1 MATDMDRR
9 SATILGIIFI
19 GLFLALFAFFFL
31 AISVVDSDA
40 SAPSAFKRRGGPA
53 IGVIEIKGAIQSS
66 DKTLDHLRK
75 FSSDSDI
82 KALIVRI
89 DSPGGAVGPSQEIYA
104 ELRALAEDL
113 PVICSMGNVAASGG
127 YYIAAGCQKIFANP
141 GTLTGSIGVISQ
153 LPYIGGI
160 AHKLDFEMRTF
171 KSGANKD
178 IGNSFRQMT
187 PEEEALMQGMLDQ
200 VHEQFIADV
209 ARGRGLTVEEVRPWA
224 DGRVLTGQ
232 EAQKHRLVDE
242 LGGFNDAIRL
252 AAELGGIEGE
262 PKLKYPVEEKPFD
275 IIQFM
280 SQGGEAMARG
290 LVQGLARSAGESA
303 PSAVAGPA
311 LLMSLPASEPAAR

>member
-1 MATDMDRR
+1 MDRR

-19 GLFLALFAFFFL
+19 GLFLALFAFVFL

-40 SAPSAFKRRGGPA
+40 SSPSAFKRRGGPA
-53 IGVIEIKGAIQSS
+53 IGVVEIKGAIQSS
-66 DKTLDHLRK
+66 DKTLEHLRK
-75 FSSDSDI
+75 FSSDADI

-89 DSPGGAVGPSQEIYA
+89 DSPGGAVGPSQEIYS
-104 ELRALAEDL
+104 ELRALSEDM

-127 YYIAAGCQKIFANP
+127 YYIAAGCQTIFANP

-153 LPYIGGI
+153 LPYIGEI
-160 AHKLDFEMRTF
+160 AHKLDFQMRTF

-178 IGNSFRQMT
+178 IGNSFREMT
-187 PEEEALMQGMLDQ
+187 PEEAALMQGMLDQ

-209 ARGRGLTVEEVRPWA
+209 AEGRGLAIDEVRPWA

-232 EAQKHRLVDE
+232 EAQQHKLVDE

-252 AAELGGIEGE
+252 AAELGGIQGE
-262 PKLKYPVEEKPFD
+262 PKLRYPAEEKPFD

-280 SQGGEAMARG
+280 NQSGAALARG
-290 LVQGLARSAGESA
+290 IVQGLAETAAGMS
-303 PSAVAGPA
+303 PSNAGPA
-311 LLMSLPASEPAAR
+311 LLMAQPAGAPSAR